1 MPVRPLHAAAA
12 GLAALFVF
20 PALAQAAPLTP
31 ALIFAHAAPLPKLI
45 MLGLIVATVAAVV
58 ICVMKLRA
66 GRTLSGGSAFL
77 SGLRV
82 GGPLAGLLGAAN
94 VCLNMSIGVANSPV
108 SPPMNVLAPG
118 FAEAVLLVGLGLLAG
133 SAAVICN
140 WLVEAKIDRA
150 VLAP

>member
-1 MPVRPLHAAAA
+1 MSVRPLHAAAA
-12 GLAALFVF
+12 GLAALLAC

-31 ALIFAHAAPLPKLI
+31 ALIFMHAAPLPKLI

-58 ICVMKLRA
+58 ICAIKLRA
-66 GRTLSGGSAFL
+66 GRKLSGGSAFL

-108 SPPMNVLAPG
+108 SLPMNILAPG
-118 FAEAVLLVGLGLLAG
+118 IAEAVLLVGLGLLAG
-133 SAAVICN
+133 SVAVIAN
-140 WLVEAKIDRA
+140 WAVEAQIDRT